1 MKFNPKE
8 NNKINL
14 SEVTVIVN
22 SCDAYSDVVEIFKL
36 ALREYWPD
44 NPFKVV
50 INYESNK
57 ILNYTK
63 KEKLTKTWGE
73 RLINILEKINTPF
86 IILLF
91 DDFIL
96 EEIVDT
102 NKIYSVINLLKK
114 DVESSVFYLN
124 AACVKDHD
132 DDMINDYRLLKDNVN
147 YRLNS
152 VPSVWKTEELVRYT
166 EKIDNPWSWEVFG
179 SYRTFNNKR
188 NFYSSSSQTKNIFK
202 FNYNKGGAIYRGKWV
217 KEVVESKVLKYKL
230 NINLQDRGFVNLDEQ
245 FKRSFR
251 WKVDFIL
258 LGFRSI
264 GLKMMI
270 YLYRSFKQ
278 KYIDS

>member
-1 MKFNPKE
+1 
-8 NNKINL
+8 
-14 SEVTVIVN
+14 
-22 SCDAYSDVVEIFKL
+22 
-36 ALREYWPD
+36 
-44 NPFKVV
+44 
-50 INYESNK
+50 
-57 ILNYTK
+57 
-63 KEKLTKTWGE
+63 
-73 RLINILEKINTPF
+73 
-86 IILLF
+86 
-91 DDFIL
+91 
-96 EEIVDT
+96 
-102 NKIYSVINLLKK
+102 
-114 DVESSVFYLN
+114 
-124 AACVKDHD
+124 
-132 DDMINDYRLLKDNVN
+132 MINDYRLLKDNVN